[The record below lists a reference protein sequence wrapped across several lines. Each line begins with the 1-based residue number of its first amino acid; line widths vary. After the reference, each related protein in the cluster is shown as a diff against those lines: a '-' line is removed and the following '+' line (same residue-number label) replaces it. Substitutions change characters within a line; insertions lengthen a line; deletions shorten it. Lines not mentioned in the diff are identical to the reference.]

1 MRTARRQNDLSVCD
15 FLKVIL
21 RYSFF
26 KGSMYE
32 IKKQIYLDLSKT
44 QKSALCNFLR
54 ALVKKS
60 PELSVDNILNKFIED
75 EKYYLEINN
84 SRFEFLA
91 DIIDDDQFLKDTEK
105 YLKECQKYYDYKKS
119 QAPIIQAQKEFEKKK
134 RKFLQEVKMSK
145 TEPTKK
151 QLYYYDRL
159 CKKYN
164 IEKKELTSKLEARD
178 EIDRILRKNSLLDN
192 YDD

>member
-1 MRTARRQNDLSVCD
+1 
-15 FLKVIL
+15 
-21 RYSFF
+21 
-26 KGSMYE
+26 MYE

-60 PELSVDNILNKFIED
+60 PELSTDEIMKKFIDD

-91 DIIDDDQFLKDTEK
+91 DLIDDEQFIYDTQK
-105 YLKECQKYYDYKKS
+105 YIKECKKYYDYKKS
-119 QAPIIQAQKEFEKKK
+119 QEPLIQAQKEFEKKK
-134 RKFLQEVKMSK
+134 REFLKEVKMSK
-145 TEPTKK
+145 ETPTKK
-151 QLYYYDRL
+151 QIYYYEKL

-164 IEKKELTSKLEARD
+164 LEKKELTSKLEARN
-178 EIDRILRKNSLLDN
+178 EIDKILKEHNPSVNFGDETL
-192 YDD
+192 